1 MDGGIRYWSENV
13 PFTLTFQAFI
23 PGIPGV
29 PLIPGR
35 PVRPRGPVIPRN

>member
-1 MDGGIRYWSENV
+1 M
-13 PFTLTFQAFI
+13 

-35 PVRPRGPVIPRN
+35 PVRPRGPVKPRISREFVGFLFAVETND